1 MLKLLEENLDNT
13 LKHIG
18 LGKNFLNRTQITQE
32 LAPRIHRW
40 DYMEFKSFYTAE
52 GTIHRVNRSLR
63 KWKKTF
69 ASYNL
74 DRGLTWRIY
83 HNLQNLNTKIILC
96 AVSELVRGMAC
107 SQEQEYK
114 WAVIDFRNI
123 LNL

>member
-1 MLKLLEENLDNT
+1 
-13 LKHIG
+13 
-18 LGKNFLNRTQITQE
+18 
-32 LAPRIHRW
+32 
-40 DYMEFKSFYTAE
+40 MEFKSFYTAE

-74 DRGLTWRIY
+74 NRGLTPRIY
-83 HNLQNLNTKIILC
+83 HNLQNLNTKITLC
-96 AVSELVRGMAC
+96 AVSELVRGMAG